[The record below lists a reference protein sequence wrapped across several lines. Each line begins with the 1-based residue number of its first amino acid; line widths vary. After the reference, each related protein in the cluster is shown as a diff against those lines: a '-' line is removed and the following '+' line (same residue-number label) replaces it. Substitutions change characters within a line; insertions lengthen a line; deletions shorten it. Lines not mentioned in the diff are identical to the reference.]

1 MCPMSILYKTWTSA
15 CSCRGVAVFKRNCAD
30 KQGNQLTAKENH
42 DCCSLNET
50 LLQSELK
57 MAVGSLL

>member
-1 MCPMSILYKTWTSA
+1 MHVVVVEKLSLKET
-15 CSCRGVAVFKRNCAD
+15 GAD
-30 KQGNQLTAKENH
+30 KQDNQLTAEENP

-50 LLQSELK
+50 LLKNELK